1 MRALVLS
8 GGGSKGAFAAG
19 IIQYLMGD
27 LKIDYNIYTGVSV
40 GAINSAFL
48 SMFPSGQ
55 EQDAADTLKDWWLRL
70 DNHKIYRRWEPF
82 GRIHAI
88 WRQSFYDSTPLHT
101 LIREQVD
108 LDKIR
113 SSEKKVSVGAV
124 SVSSG
129 KYLTFD
135 QDDDDFISAV
145 LASSAFPGMLS
156 PIVMKDQLW
165 IDGGCKELSPI
176 RAAIELGAT
185 EIDVITTSPEVRI
198 KKFIEK
204 PSIIDIIKRA
214 IDVSTDKI
222 LSNDIDRAIMHNKLV
237 QAGVSDKKLVKLR
250 ILRPHNNLIDDVLDF
265 SPEKIREMM
274 EKGYENARDKYMV

>member
-1 MRALVLS
+1 MRFLVHS
-8 GGGSKGAFAAG
+8 GGGSKGSYGAG
-19 IIQYLMGD
+19 IINYLMGD
-27 LKIDYNIYTGVSV
+27 LKISYQGFCGVSV

-48 SMFPSGQ
+48 AMFPAGQ
-55 EQDAADTLKDWWLRL
+55 EQQAAHTLKEWWLRL
-70 DNHKIYRRWEPF
+70 DNHKIFRRWEPF

-101 LIREQVD
+101 LIREQVN
-108 LDKIR
+108 LDIIR
-113 SSEKKVSVGAV
+113 NSGKKVSVGAV

-129 KYLTFD
+129 KYLTFN

-156 PIVMKDQLW
+156 PIRMKDQLW

-176 RAAIELGAT
+176 RTAIEMGAT
-185 EIDVITTSPEVRI
+185 EVDVITTSPEIRV
-198 KKFIEK
+198 KKFIEN
-204 PSIIDIIKRA
+204 PSIVDIIKRA

-250 ILRPHNNLIDDVLDF
+250 ILRPHHNLIDDVLDF
-265 SPEKIREMM
+265 RPEKIREMM
-274 EKGYENARDKYMV
+274 EKGYEDAKAKYMP

>member
-1 MRALVLS
+1 MKALVHS
-8 GGGSKGAFAAG
+8 GGGSKGSWGCGA
-19 IIQYLMGD
+19 IQYLMGD
-27 LKIDYNIYTGVSV
+27 LKINYDIYTGVSV

-48 SMFPSGQ
+48 SMFPEGQ
-55 EQDAADTLKDWWLRL
+55 TQEAADVLKDWWLRL
-70 DNHKIYRRWEPF
+70 DNYKIYKRWEPF

-113 SSEKKVSVGAV
+113 SSGKKVSVGAV

-135 QDDDDFISAV
+135 QDDDDFVSAV

-156 PIVMKDQLW
+156 PIKMKDQLW
-165 IDGGCKELSPI
+165 IDGGVKELSPI
-176 RAAIELGAT
+176 RTAIEMGAT

-237 QAGVSDKKLVKLR
+237 QAGVSDKKPIKLR

-265 SPEKIREMM
+265 DPAKIREMM
-274 EKGYENARDKYMV
+274 EKGYENAKDKYMV

>member
-1 MRALVLS
+1 MRFLVHS
-8 GGGSKGAFAAG
+8 GGGSKGSWGAG
-19 IIQYLMGD
+19 CISYLMGD
-27 LKIDYNIYTGVSV
+27 LKIPYDGFCGVSV

-48 SMFPSGQ
+48 SMFPFGQ
-55 EQDAADTLKDWWLRL
+55 EQEAAATLKDWWLRL
-70 DNHKIYRRWEPF
+70 DNHHIYKRWEPF

-113 SSEKKVSVGAV
+113 GSGKKVSVGAV

-129 KYLTFD
+129 KYRVFD

-145 LASSAFPGMLS
+145 LASSAFPGMLL
-156 PIVMKDQLW
+156 PVRMKGETF
-165 IDGGCKELSPI
+165 IDGGVKELSPI
-176 RAAIELGAT
+176 RVAIELGAD

-198 KKFIEK
+198 KKFIEN
-204 PSIIDIIKRA
+204 PSIIDILKRA

-237 QAGVSDKKLVKLR
+237 QAGVSEKKLVKLR
-250 ILRPHNNLIDDVLDF
+250 ILRPHHNLIDDVLDF
-265 SPEKIREMM
+265 RPEKIQEMM
-274 EKGYENARDKYMV
+274 EKGYQDAKDKYTP